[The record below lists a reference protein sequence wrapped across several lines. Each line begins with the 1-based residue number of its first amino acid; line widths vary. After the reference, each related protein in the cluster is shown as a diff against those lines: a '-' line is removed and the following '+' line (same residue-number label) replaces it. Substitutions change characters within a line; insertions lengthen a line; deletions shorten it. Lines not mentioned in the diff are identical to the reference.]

1 MKKIILS
8 LTVAAAALLATEV
21 NAQISNDK
29 GTFTKPVAGNL
40 LIELQVSPNVIGG
53 GSFNLN
59 DPFLQ
64 NLSNGLD
71 TSGII
76 ALPNAAG
83 SGQSFGDLKTSV
95 SPMLKGR
102 YFLSDDAAVRV
113 QLGFISASRT
123 AKGENGAGD
132 ATKAKV
138 SRGGFALAVGY
149 EKHFSG
155 AERLSTYAGA
165 DILLGFASAK
175 ASFNDGTDTYTSK
188 QSGFGFGVR
197 AVTGFDYYFI
207 PKVYLGAELGLGI
220 SYDSYGVIKNSGP
233 GQDNGVDKSSDF
245 ALTPMI
251 IPAFRLG
258 YNF

>member
-1 MKKIILS
+1 M
-8 LTVAAAALLATEV
+8 TVAAAALLATEV

-71 TSGII
+71 TATISDG
-76 ALPNAAG
+76 AVGNTQEF
-83 SGQSFGDLKTSV
+83 SDLKTNV

-102 YFLSDDAAVRV
+102 YFLSDNSAVRL
-113 QLGFISASRT
+113 QLGFISGSRT
-123 AKGENGAGD
+123 VKSENGAGD
-132 ATKAKV
+132 ATKSKV
-138 SRGGFALAVGY
+138 SRNGFAVAVGY

-175 ASFNDGTDTYTSK
+175 ASFNDGDDTYSGK
-188 QSGFGFGVR
+188 QNAFGFGLR

-220 SYDSYGVIKNSGP
+220 SYDSYGVVKNSGP
-233 GQDNGVDKSSDF
+233 GADNGVTKSSDI
-245 ALTPMI
+245 ALTPFI

>member
-8 LTVAAAALLATEV
+8 LTVAAASLLATEV

-40 LIELQVSPNVIGG
+40 LIELQVSPNVVGG

-71 TSGII
+71 TNGVNAYAS
-76 ALPNAAG
+76 AAG
-83 SGQSFGDLKTSV
+83 GSNDFSALKTSV

-102 YFLSDDAAVRV
+102 YFLDDKTALRL
-113 QLGFISASRT
+113 QLGFISSSRT
-123 AKGENGAGD
+123 VKGENGAGD
-132 ATKAKV
+132 ATKGKASK
-138 SRGGFALAVGY
+138 GGFAVALGL
-149 EKHFSG
+149 EKHFEG

-165 DILLGFASAK
+165 DILLGYAGAK
-175 ASFNDGTDTYTSK
+175 SSFNDGTDTYTAK
-188 QSGFGFGVR
+188 QNAFGFGVR

-207 PKVYLGAELGLGI
+207 PKVYLGAELGFGI
-220 SYDSYGVIKNSGP
+220 SYDSYGVIKQKGP
-233 GQDNGVDKSSDF
+233 GSNNGVDKSSDF
-245 ALTPMI
+245 GLSPFI